1 MRQPPKVAEA
11 DADDGQERA
20 NRLAKA
26 VEEHRR
32 TLADAEA
39 PLDALRQRLQ
49 EAEERAA
56 EARRVLSHAEREAE
70 RARAK
75 RAAAEKALKARP

>member
-11 DADDGQERA
+11 DADDAQERG

-39 PLDALRQRLQ
+39 LLDALRQRLQ
-49 EAEERAA
+49 EAEERAG
-56 EARRVLSHAEREAE
+56 RSPTCVSHAEREAE
-70 RARAK
+70 RAER
-75 RAAAEKALKARP
+75 EARP